1 MTKSLTKF
9 WLGGVKRML
18 HMPNARTS
26 ASALKAA
33 QKMTADWPFAE
44 TMAAAAA
51 ASVASVAASAD
62 TVPPAARESRVR
74 PRAAAWAGGEWIR
87 ADHPLPPAFGRFV
100 KHLEYGLYV
109 PSGAKT
115 LGLPLVVML
124 HGCKQDMNQFSQGTR
139 MNLLADRYGFAVLYP
154 EQSLSAHAHGCWHWY
169 EDTVHGGRGE
179 AQAVVALVDALVAER
194 GFDASRVYAAGMSA
208 GAGLVSLLALHFPRR
223 FAAVALHSGPAFG
236 DAHSGITAMDVMR
249 RGLHR
254 DPAAVV
260 DALVEPGAH
269 PGMPAFIVHCDDD
282 RVVVP
287 KNADELAVQFLRLN
301 GLADADGE
309 PAGVERFETR
319 AADVRT
325 LDYRRDG
332 ESVVR
337 LCRVHGLAHAW
348 AGGDDSVPFHSAAGP
363 DASELIWSFFASRER
378 AAVAS

>member
-1 MTKSLTKF
+1 
-9 WLGGVKRML
+9 ML

-74 PRAAAWAGGEWIR
+74 PRAAACAGGEWIR

-269 PGMPAFIVHCDDD
+269 PGMPAFIVHGDDD

-337 LCRVHGLAHAW
+337 LCRIHGLAHAW